1 MMRRLPIA
9 LLLFCTAAV
18 AAGQMVSPEQ
28 EERAKALSAN
38 LRCLVCQ
45 NQNIAESN
53 ADLAKDLRNQVTEMV
68 ASGASDQEIVRYMV
82 ERYGDFVL
90 YKPPVKP
97 VTYLLWSG
105 PFILLVLGMLVFART
120 LARRN
125 KTVADTALSEGE
137 QRRLEALLREGAE
150 GNKK

>member
-1 MMRRLPIA
+1 MMHRLLIA

-18 AAGQMVSPEQ
+18 AVGQEVTPEQ

-45 NQNIAESN
+45 NQTIAESN

-68 ASGASDQEIVRYMV
+68 ASGASDNEIVRYMV

-97 VTYLLWSG
+97 TTYLLWAG
-105 PFILLVLGMLVFART
+105 PFILLVLGAVVLART

-125 KTVADTALSEGE
+125 KTVPDTALSEAE
-137 QRRLEALLREGAE
+137 RRRLESLLREGAE
-150 GNKK
+150 GKKK